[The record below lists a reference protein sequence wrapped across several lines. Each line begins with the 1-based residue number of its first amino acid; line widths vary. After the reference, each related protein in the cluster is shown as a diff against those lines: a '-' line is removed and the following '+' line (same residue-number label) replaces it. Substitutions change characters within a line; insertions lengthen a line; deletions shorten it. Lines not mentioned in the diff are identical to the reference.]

1 MKSRDSRRCS
11 KTVVDLSSIGNGTL
25 AEENDHVQTEFLPL
39 KYVDQSRGPDKN
51 DVVPDAAR
59 YQVPFGLQI
68 SDKSNFVTSKDMKK
82 QLECLRQELRDERK
96 KELQELNNKRR
107 QELKE
112 LREERRQ
119 DKQQLLDEIHGICRE
134 VKDQI
139 HTTLKYLA
147 EENRDNPSKGV
158 KKEN

>member
-1 MKSRDSRRCS
+1 MKSTNSRRCS
-11 KTVVDLSSIGNGTL
+11 KTVVDLSSIGNGTS
-25 AEENDHVQTEFLPL
+25 AKENDHVQTKFLSL
-39 KYVDQSRGPDKN
+39 KEVGQSREPDEN

-82 QLECLRQELRDERK
+82 QLECLRQELRDERQ

-147 EENRDNPSKGV
+147 EENRDNPSKDV

>member
-39 KYVDQSRGPDKN
+39 KDVDQSRGPDKN

-82 QLECLRQELRDERK
+82 QLECLRQELRNERQ
-96 KELQELNNKRR
+96 KELQELNNRRR

-119 DKQQLLDEIHGICRE
+119 DKQELLDEIHGICRE

-139 HTTLKYLA
+139 HTTLKFLA
-147 EENRDNPSKGV
+147 EENRDNPSKNV

>member
-1 MKSRDSRRCS
+1 MKSTNSRRCS
-11 KTVVDLSSIGNGTL
+11 KTVVDLSSIGNGTS
-25 AEENDHVQTEFLPL
+25 AEQNDHVQTEFLPL
-39 KYVDQSRGPDKN
+39 KDVDQSRGPDEN

-68 SDKSNFVTSKDMKK
+68 SDKSSFVTSKDMKR

-96 KELQELNNKRR
+96 KELQELNIKRR

-119 DKQQLLDEIHGICRE
+119 DKHELLDEIHGICRE

-139 HTTLKYLA
+139 QTTLKYLA
-147 EENRDNPSKGV
+147 EENRDNLSKDV